1 MSDIKDIMGLP
12 KHGADPVDVK
22 EKKEKEPKLQK
33 PKGMSREAFALLSAS
48 HPLMPS
54 QLMGEID
61 ADTDTKNEKRKK
73 FRGKIS
79 YEWRPFKN
87 PSRNDDLELCHWVKC
102 YTNTATNSKII
113 PSEQEYPFAK
123 YNTHAKVMRYN
134 DEEWES
140 LIQADEDWTKEETDY
155 LLDLIETMDMRWF
168 AIADRYMYEKDGNTR
183 ERSVDDIKG
192 RYYSIARQLMIGRE
206 GGTTAIANQVL
217 IKHPF
222 DPQHEKRR
230 KAGLEQYLLRTPE
243 QEAEE
248 DGILQQASK
257 IESKRK
263 AEAGQDMKGAVG
275 APSAVARIQEKLIDI
290 SEFDNEPPV
299 GTPPLFDIDANPVMP
314 VPLDGAA
321 GPPRVLVRGI
331 HTRDLVDS
339 KLNSLA
345 DKQRDLLLRLL
356 TGLKLNEH
364 PRTSS
369 RAICAAY
376 LTLIKEGLEYIDLR
390 KNVEAKQ
397 LLRKRLQ
404 SEDVDM
410 EMEASLKRQKF
421 SLQ

>member
-12 KHGADPVDVK
+12 KNGTGPVEAK
-22 EKKEKEPKLQK
+22 EKREKEPKLQK

-61 ADTDTKNEKRKK
+61 ADSDTKKEKAKK

-79 YEWRPFKN
+79 YEWRPFTN
-87 PSRNDDLELCHWVKC
+87 PSRNDDLELHHWVKC
-102 YTNTATNSKII
+102 YTNTATNTKII
-113 PSEQEYPFAK
+113 PSEKEYPFAK
-123 YNTHAKVMRYN
+123 YNTHAKVLRYN
-134 DEEWES
+134 DEEWKS
-140 LIQADEDWTKEETDY
+140 LIEADEDWTKEETDY
-155 LLDLIETMDMRWF
+155 LLDLIEMLDMRWF
-168 AIADRYMYEKDGNTR
+168 VIADRYMYEKDGTCR

-192 RYYSIARQLMIGRE
+192 RYYSIARQLLIGRE

-217 IKHPF
+217 VRHPF

-230 KAGLEQYLLRTPE
+230 KAGLEKFLLRTPE

-248 DGILQQASK
+248 DSILQQAAK
-257 IESKRK
+257 IDSKRK

-275 APSAVARIQEKLIDI
+275 APSAAARMQEKYIEI
-290 SEFDNEPPV
+290 SEFENDPPV
-299 GTPPLFDIDANPVMP
+299 GTLPLFDIDGNPALPLP
-314 VPLDGAA
+314 VEGATA
-321 GPPRVLVRGI
+321 PARVFVRSI

-339 KLNSLA
+339 KMNSLA
-345 DKQRDLLLRLL
+345 EKQRELLLRLL

-404 SEDVDM
+404 SEDANG
-410 EMEASLKRQKF
+410 EIEESLKRQK
-421 SLQ
+421 L